1 MYATIVVGTDGSP
14 TASEAVARATELAA
28 QAGAKLVIVSAYR
41 PVDKSR
47 LDSERASAPADI
59 AYVINPEEDVESH
72 LEAAADQAR
81 AGGVTEVRTVPVDAA
96 PAEALLDAAE
106 QVGADLIVVGS
117 QGMAGAK
124 RFLLGSVPNRI
135 AHHAPCDVLIVKTD
149 HALGQ
154 R

>member
-14 TASEAVARATELAA
+14 TASEAVSRAADLAV

-41 PVDKSR
+41 PIDKAR
-47 LDSERASAPADI
+47 LEAERSSAPADI
-59 AYVINPEEDVESH
+59 AYVISPQEDVEAH
-72 LEAAADQAR
+72 LRSAADLAKER
-81 AGGVTEVRTVPVDAA
+81 GVAEVRTLPVDAA
-96 PAEALLDAAE
+96 PAEALLDTAE
-106 QVGADLIVVGS
+106 QVKADVIVVGS

-135 AHHAPCDVLIVKTD
+135 SHHAPCDVLIVKTD
-149 HALGQ
+149 HALA